1 MERLGLSGYGYFAN
15 VDGRKMEFV
24 NEYELDEYVE
34 EPSEESES
42 SLYFRKNDTPSNRIT
57 KRRCKMDAR
66 EELKRK
72 KTLLQSTIRRFMES
86 TDFEEGRQLSNKIKE
101 LATEIVNLRK
111 EIAGKEGVR
120 KSTRNRNKHGRA

>member
-1 MERLGLSGYGYFAN
+1 
-15 VDGRKMEFV
+15 
-24 NEYELDEYVE
+24 
-34 EPSEESES
+34 
-42 SLYFRKNDTPSNRIT
+42 
-57 KRRCKMDAR
+57 MDAR
-66 EELKRK
+66 EELRK
-72 KTLLQSTIRRFMES
+72 KKMSLQSTIRRFMES

>member
-42 SLYFRKNDTPSNRIT
+42 SLYFRKNHNCYNRENQLP
-57 KRRCKMDAR
+57 RL
-66 EELKRK
+66 EEAKP
-72 KTLLQSTIRRFMES
+72 
-86 TDFEEGRQLSNKIKE
+86 
-101 LATEIVNLRK
+101 
-111 EIAGKEGVR
+111 
-120 KSTRNRNKHGRA
+120 